1 MSASLP
7 ARAKS
12 LRERLLALD
21 HLAANVK
28 ETGLLAD
35 LRSDLAAPAAEL
47 SRALDQRGVL
57 IQSGITSSAPA
68 TLDAARK
75 RAAALLEKFAADRK
89 AATLTKGVGW
99 ANLIRDIKAA
109 STDVSGA
116 VSKSWK
122 AYRQDIFTGE
132 APAVV
137 KGRIAFTP
145 GNSAAFQRYDK
156 LHQAFRAEFER
167 LPPDR
172 ATIDRIR
179 TLAGELTEAAADFD
193 YDVSPDVKRFLEA
206 VQSGGATLDL
216 LTDAV
221 TTWLKDN
228 GALASYRIVP
238 RGADGSR

>member
-21 HLAANVK
+21 QLAANVK

-89 AATLTKGVGW
+89 AATLNQRGRLGKFDPGYQGSIVGCFRCGLEKLESLS
-99 ANLIRDIKAA
+99 AGYLHRRSA
-109 STDVSGA
+109 SRRERAHCLYSG
-116 VSKSWK
+116 
-122 AYRQDIFTGE
+122 
-132 APAVV
+132 
-137 KGRIAFTP
+137 
-145 GNSAAFQRYDK
+145 
-156 LHQAFRAEFER
+156 
-167 LPPDR
+167 
-172 ATIDRIR
+172 
-179 TLAGELTEAAADFD
+179 
-193 YDVSPDVKRFLEA
+193 
-206 VQSGGATLDL
+206 
-216 LTDAV
+216 
-221 TTWLKDN
+221 
-228 GALASYRIVP
+228 
-238 RGADGSR
+238 